1 MTMPLAA
8 ANWEDGLVRPLRDN
22 LTRGGK
28 AWQPYAASACVE
40 VVGGDSSRFL
50 DWLARL
56 ELELGSMVAEQPV
69 LDDNVPAPA
78 KVEIYRLYSDA
89 MRAGRAARGL
99 SIRWDDEL
107 ARKAVETGR
116 GYELE
121 AKVLALYRLKAALPA
136 GLLARV
142 GAILGG
148 GSPAQIEGLGAY
160 FEATALA
167 SQIMVDVLELRGFE
181 AGLPG
186 GWDNTQQGRLTLPI
200 VKALGMLAH
209 ARREW
214 LCQTLQGPPIVELGL
229 RRAVY
234 ELEDIGALP
243 ACTQLARDLVEGAWQ
258 RLDPTLEDSRA
269 KVTICTFGRYV
280 LDWQQSS

>member
-1 MTMPLAA
+1 MPLAA
-8 ANWEDGLVRPLRDN
+8 ASLQDGLVRPVRDK
-22 LTRGGK
+22 LARGGK
-28 AWQPYAASACVE
+28 GWQRDAASACIE

-69 LDDNVPAPA
+69 LDENVPAAA
-78 KVEIYRLYSDA
+78 KAEIYRLYSDA
-89 MRAGRAARGL
+89 MRAGHAARGS

-107 ARKAVETGR
+107 VRRAVETGR

-136 GLLARV
+136 GLRARV

-181 AGLPG
+181 GGLKG
-186 GWDNTQQGRLTLPI
+186 GWDNARQGQLTLPI

-214 LCQTLQGPPIVELGL
+214 LCQTLQARPIAELGL